1 MNRWDV
7 LAAICDRL
15 AAGLL
20 DRTGSP
26 PAAIPSW
33 EILIEAS
40 SHQLVTPALAWSMRG
55 ADCPPDIHDYLDAV
69 LTLNRSRNQTIL
81 ATLSRVTGVLNGLG
95 IEPVLL
101 KGAAHLAT
109 GLYPDPGVRIVGDI
123 DLLVP
128 AEGAADAAAML
139 ADIGFDRAGPT
150 PLVAVAMHHLPT
162 LCERE
167 TGVALEL
174 HTEVVVKSHA
184 AFLPVPWF
192 LAGTEPLALGGLRC
206 RVPDAT
212 RAVAHTIVHSEL
224 HHGGHRYSTVRLRP
238 LLDLAM
244 LRARYDY
251 DVDWQGL
258 QAVFDRNR
266 AGDVLTGFLACA
278 EALFG
283 QPMPA
288 ALRRPHPDAVERLR
302 QAVERPE
309 TARRP
314 RLADLIAAYRTRVRT
329 KPQVLVNLLSPRLWP
344 LRLRTVRDILRPS
357 KW

>member
-1 MNRWDV
+1 VNRWDV

-15 AAGLL
+15 AAGFL

-26 PAAIPSW
+26 PAALPSW
-33 EILIEAS
+33 ETLIEAS
-40 SHQLVTPALAWSMRG
+40 SHQLVTPALAWSMRE
-55 ADCPPDIHDYLDAV
+55 ADCPPDIHDYFDAV
-69 LTLNRSRNQTIL
+69 LTLNRSRNQTLL

-128 AEGAADAAAML
+128 AERAADAAAML
-139 ADIGFDRAGPT
+139 GDIGFDRAGPT

-162 LCERE
+162 LGERE

-192 LAGTEPLALGGLRC
+192 LAGTEPLAFEGLRC

-212 RAVAHTIVHSEL
+212 RTVAHTIVHSEL
-224 HHGGHRYSTVRLRP
+224 QNHGYRYGTVRLGRSSTSP
-238 LLDLAM
+238 SSVTATIPRSTGKGCRLCSTATGRVMSSRDFSP
-244 LRARYDY
+244 ARKPCS
-251 DVDWQGL
+251 VSPC
-258 QAVFDRNR
+258 RR
-266 AGDVLTGFLACA
+266 RSAGHSPTRSKGC
-278 EALFG
+278 G
-283 QPMPA
+283 RRSNGP
-288 ALRRPHPDAVERLR
+288 RPHGSQD
-302 QAVERPE
+302 
-309 TARRP
+309 
-314 RLADLIAAYRTRVRT
+314 
-329 KPQVLVNLLSPRLWP
+329 SPA
-344 LRLRTVRDILRPS
+344 
-357 KW
+357 